1 MAEKLVR
8 DIMHKGVIV
17 CKPDTPLQEVVRI
30 IVDTD
35 VHAIIVMGAEDEVRG
50 IISHF
55 DLIGYYGQDL
65 MEHKAEEIMTPK
77 VIDVPPDVPISE
89 AIKLMLEKDIHRL
102 LVAEMTPDG
111 KKPVGI
117 ISTTD
122 IVHDMRGARWVW
134 YMG

>member
-1 MAEKLVR
+1 MADKLVR
-8 DIMHKGVIV
+8 DIMHKGVIA

-30 IVDTD
+30 LVDTD
-35 VHAIIVMGAEDEVRG
+35 IHAIVVMEADDEVRG

-55 DLIGYYGQDL
+55 DLIGHYGQDL

-77 VIDVPPDVPISE
+77 VIDVSPDAPVSE
-89 AIKLMLEKDIHRL
+89 VAKLMLEKDIHRL
-102 LVAEMTPDG
+102 LVTEMTPDG

-122 IVHDMRGARWVW
+122 IVHDMRGPRWVW